1 MRWHI
6 PGCYSRPVLLPTVAF
21 CAGLTWLASAPVTWA
36 WDRLD
41 YAAGGKGGTAFE
53 ASCGENAVLVGIR
66 GRAGQT
72 VDQVQGL
79 CVKVDPVSGSW
90 IGGVYQTPAFGG
102 GGGSPFVMQCDVGSA
117 VVRIMGHTTYFP
129 VYIAQL
135 AIACATIVRSD
146 ALPQYLVTGGRV
158 NADTPTVGARP
169 PESKNEFSR
178 PCYSPDAHLSH
189 VLREDKRGYDSY
201 LHDGAI
207 ATGLIG
213 RSGSL
218 IDAIDVTCAFIDR
231 PLKDYQVK
239 IAVQPAVPI
248 IYGMPVKAQWNVS
261 GVTPELT
268 PPMDFSWTVSRY
280 PEGYGLGV
288 VARKFPYPNGGSFTA
303 WVPIDLLPV
312 TGSPCPEPNHTGCSG
327 NPARADLGE
336 LRPGRYKL
344 TVTTHLRGFAF
355 QQNETTFEVREN
367 RPVSVALNPN
377 PASGGMNVTGTVS
390 IEGPA
395 PRSGKVIHLYSSSPE
410 LVGVPATVQVPAGA
424 TSATFL
430 ASISPQIRE
439 PVSVLVRASDRPPL
453 SQMAAQPSVGNTIT
467 SRGVEPEALP
477 SFAESTQESRQN
489 PEGQAGGES
498 TDLTERGVGS
508 LSPGKARLQTPIT
521 SLTGPV
527 AAAPVPSVP
536 GLPHAPSPALRPST
550 FSLDRAELK
559 GILYFP
565 PEVVLNVV
573 PASPLRQQ
581 PDKQS
586 PLGGRIP

>member
-1 MRWHI
+1 MISLILR
-6 PGCYSRPVLLPTVAF
+6 CYSRRVPLPAVVIYV
-21 CAGLTWLASAPVTWA
+21 GLTWLACAPVTLA

-41 YAAGGKGGTAFE
+41 YAAGGKGGIAFE
-53 ASCGENAVLVGIR
+53 ASCGDNAALVGIK
-66 GRAGQT
+66 GRAGNT
-72 VDQVQGL
+72 IDQVQGL
-79 CVKVDPVSGSW
+79 CVRVDPVSGSW

-117 VVRIMGHTTYFP
+117 VVRITGHTTYFP

-135 AIACATIVRSD
+135 AIGCANIVRSD
-146 ALPQYLVTGGRV
+146 ALPQYLVTGGRI
-158 NADTPTVGARP
+158 NADTPPVGEKP
-169 PESKNEFSR
+169 PESKLEFSR
-178 PCYSPDAHLSH
+178 PCYSPDAHLSR

-248 IYGMPVKAQWNVS
+248 VHGMPVKAQWSVS
-261 GVTPELT
+261 GVAPELT
-268 PPMDFSWTVSRY
+268 PPLDFSWTLRRY
-280 PEGYGLGV
+280 PEGYGLGM
-288 VARKFPYPNGGSFTA
+288 VARTVPHPNGGSFTA

-327 NPARADLGE
+327 NPAYADLGE
-336 LRPGRYKL
+336 LHPGRYRL

-355 QQNETTFEVREN
+355 QQNETSFDVKEN
-367 RPVSVALNPN
+367 RPVSVMLNPN

-410 LVGVPATVQVPAGA
+410 LVGVPATVQVPAGT

-430 ASISPQIRE
+430 ASISPQVRE
-439 PVSVLVRASDRPPL
+439 PVSVLVRASDRTPL
-453 SQMAAQPSVGNTIT
+453 SQMAAHQSVGNTIT
-467 SRGVEPEALP
+467 PRGVDFEALP
-477 SFAESTQESRQN
+477 GLAESMQEGEQN
-489 PEGQAGGES
+489 PEGRAGGES
-498 TDLTERGVGS
+498 TGVTERGVGI
-508 LSPGKARLQTPIT
+508 LSPGRANIQPPIT
-521 SLTGPV
+521 SMTGPF
-527 AAAPVPSVP
+527 AATPAPAVPRFPQAP
-536 GLPHAPSPALRPST
+536 GLALRPST

-565 PEVVLNVV
+565 PEFVLNVV
-573 PASPLRQQ
+573 PADPLRQQ